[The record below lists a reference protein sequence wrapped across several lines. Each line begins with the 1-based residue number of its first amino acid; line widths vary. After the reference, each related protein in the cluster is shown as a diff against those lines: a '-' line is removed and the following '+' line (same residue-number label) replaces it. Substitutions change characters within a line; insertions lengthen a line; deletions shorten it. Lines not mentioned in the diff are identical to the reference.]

1 MATANRVERL
11 PGEFFRKGRFDEIF
25 FVDLPNAEER
35 KEIFTIH
42 LLKRKRDITRFDLDQ
57 LAKVADGFSGAEIEQ
72 ALIAMY
78 EALLR
83 IESLRS

>member
-11 PGEFFRKGRFDEIF
+11 PRILRKGRFDEIF

-57 LAKVADGFSGAEIEQ
+57 PAKVADGWS
-72 ALIAMY
+72 
-78 EALLR
+78 R
-83 IESLRS
+83 N